1 MGPDGNGSDGKESDG
16 NESDGKGSDGN
27 ESDRNE
33 SDRNWSNS
41 IGVGSLV
48 LQAKTGILFPA
59 LLILCAEQCEFL

>member
-1 MGPDGNGSDGKESDG
+1 MGPDGNGSDGKKSDGKESDG
-16 NESDGKGSDGN
+16 NESDG
-27 ESDRNE
+27 NE

-48 LQAKTGILFPA
+48 LQAQTGILFPA

>member
-1 MGPDGNGSDGKESDG
+1 MGPDGNGSDGKKSDGKESDG
-16 NESDGKGSDGN
+16 NESDG
-27 ESDRNE
+27 NE